1 MSVNATTPQMLEVRG
16 SSMVSGDYAGGSI
29 AIRLF
34 QRDMNIIG
42 DFTKRLG
49 VAALLFVA
57 SANIYD
63 RAMNEGHEEDDTASV
78 CAVLEQLAGIKR

>member
-1 MSVNATTPQMLEVRG
+1 
-16 SSMVSGDYAGGSI
+16 
-29 AIRLF
+29 
-34 QRDMNIIG
+34 MNIIG

-49 VAALLFVA
+49 VAAPLLEA

-78 CAVLEQLAGIKR
+78 CAVLERVSGIKR

>member
-1 MSVNATTPQMLEVRG
+1 MSVNATTPRMLEVRG

-63 RAMNEGHEEDDTASV
+63 RAMKEGHEEDDTASV
-78 CAVLEQLAGIKR
+78 CAVLERMAGIKR

>member
-1 MSVNATTPQMLEVRG
+1 
-16 SSMVSGDYAGGSI
+16 MVSGDYAGGSI

-49 VAALLFVA
+49 FAALLFEA

-63 RAMNEGHEEDDTASV
+63 RTIKEGHEEDDTASV
-78 CAVLEQLAGIKR
+78 CAVLERMAGIKR

>member
-1 MSVNATTPQMLEVRG
+1 MSVNATTPRMLEVRG
-16 SSMVSGDYAGGSI
+16 SSMVSGDYAGGRI
-29 AIRLF
+29 ALRLF
-34 QRDMNIIG
+34 QKDMNIIG

-63 RAMNEGHEEDDTASV
+63 RAMKEGHEEDDTASV
-78 CAVLEQLAGIKR
+78 CAVLERMAGIKR

>member
-1 MSVNATTPQMLEVRG
+1 MSVNATTPRRLEVRG
-16 SSMVSGDYAGGSI
+16 SSMVSDDYAGGSI
-29 AIRLF
+29 ALRLF
-34 QRDMNIIG
+34 QKDMNIID

-49 VAALLFVA
+49 VAAPLFEA

-78 CAVLEQLAGIKR
+78 CAVLERMAGIKR

>member
-1 MSVNATTPQMLEVRG
+1 MSVNATTPRMLEVRE
-16 SSMVSGDYAGGSI
+16 SSMVFSNYAGGSI
-29 AIRLF
+29 ALQLF
-34 QRDMNIIG
+34 QKDMNIIG

-63 RAMNEGHEEDDTASV
+63 RAMKEGHEEDDTASV
-78 CAVLEQLAGIKR
+78 CAVLERMAGIKR

>member
-1 MSVNATTPQMLEVRG
+1 MSVNATTPRMLEVRG

-29 AIRLF
+29 ALRLF
-34 QRDMNIIG
+34 PKDMNIIG

-63 RAMNEGHEEDDTASV
+63 RALKEGHEEDDTALV
-78 CAVLEQLAGIKR
+78 CAVLERMSGIKR

>member
-1 MSVNATTPQMLEVRG
+1 MSVNATTPRMLEVRG

-29 AIRLF
+29 ALRLF
-34 QRDMNIIG
+34 QKDMNIIG
-42 DFTKRLG
+42 DFAKRLG

-63 RAMNEGHEEDDTASV
+63 RAMKEGHEEDDTASV
-78 CAVLEQLAGIKR
+78 CAVLERMAGIKR

>member
-1 MSVNATTPQMLEVRG
+1 
-16 SSMVSGDYAGGSI
+16 
-29 AIRLF
+29 
-34 QRDMNIIG
+34 MNIIG

-49 VAALLFVA
+49 VAALLFEA

-78 CAVLEQLAGIKR
+78 CAVLERMAGINR

>member
-1 MSVNATTPQMLEVRG
+1 MSVNATTPRRLEVRR

-29 AIRLF
+29 ALRLF
-34 QRDMNIIG
+34 QKDMNIIG

-49 VAALLFVA
+49 VAALLFEA

-63 RAMNEGHEEDDTASV
+63 RAMNEAGEEDDTA
-78 CAVLEQLAGIKR
+78 